1 MEIYMNIQVN
11 GLNIEYTDRGEG
23 DVVVILHGWC
33 QESAPYVPLSDV
45 VSEGYRAVAP
55 ALPGFWGSE
64 EPPEPWDVSRFA
76 DTVCEFIVKMGFERV
91 ILMGHSYGGRVII
104 KLASRESLPFEISKI
119 ILVDA
124 AGVLPKRGLDYKV
137 KVATYKA
144 GKKIMLSAPMKKL
157 FPKAVEN
164 WQAKQGSADYSKAS
178 PVMRGCLV
186 KAVNED
192 LTPHFKDIKQ
202 EVLLVWGTLD
212 DATPLSD
219 AILMEKL
226 MPDAGLAKI
235 EGAGHFSWLDNPAIF
250 NAIIRSYL
258 NIG

>member
-1 MEIYMNIQVN
+1 
-11 GLNIEYTDRGEG
+11 
-23 DVVVILHGWC
+23 
-33 QESAPYVPLSDV
+33 
-45 VSEGYRAVAP
+45 
-55 ALPGFWGSE
+55 
-64 EPPEPWDVSRFA
+64 
-76 DTVCEFIVKMGFERV
+76 
-91 ILMGHSYGGRVII
+91 
-104 KLASRESLPFEISKI
+104 
-119 ILVDA
+119 
-124 AGVLPKRGLDYKV
+124 
-137 KVATYKA
+137 
-144 GKKIMLSAPMKKL
+144 MKKL

-164 WQAKQGSADYSKAS
+164 WQAKQGSSDYSKAS

-219 AILMEKL
+219 AILMEQL

-235 EGAGHFSWLDNPAIF
+235 EGAGHFSWLDNPGIF